1 MATLTYK
8 QRRSEVEHYF
18 DRTAA
23 DAWSRLTSNAPVG
36 RIRQTVRA
44 GRELMRNTLLDWM
57 P

>member
-44 GRELMRNTLLDWM
+44 GREQMRNTLLD
-57 P
+57 